1 MTGKHWQSLRDGG
14 GITWLTLDVQGGS
27 ANTLSKEVLE
37 ELDRELRAIEADRP
51 KGLVIRSGKANGFI
65 AGADVKEF
73 SAIVD
78 PGQASDYITRVHTIF
93 DLLQSF
99 KFTTVA
105 AIHGF
110 CLGGGLEL
118 ALACRYRV
126 ARNDARLGLPE
137 VRLGIHPGFGGSVRL
152 TRLLPAPQ
160 AMELMLSG
168 RTLDARAAKRMG
180 VVDATAEA
188 RHFDA
193 AIRAAVGGKL
203 KVVRHP
209 IARALYNSFPARKVL
224 SGVMRRKTAARA
236 RPDHYPAPFALID
249 LWSRAGG
256 SARKMMR
263 GEADS
268 VGNLVVGDT
277 ARNLTRIF
285 LLQERL
291 KASNLPAPPKLER
304 VHVVGAGTMGGD
316 IAAWCALQGMTVT
329 LQDREA
335 RFIAPAMKRAWELAK
350 RRARGRERD
359 MMDRLIPDLLGRG
372 IERADV
378 VIEAIVENLEVKQTL
393 FRDIEARVSP
403 DTLLGTNT
411 SSIPLEAIAA
421 GLARPGRLVGVHFF
435 NPVAQMPLVEIV
447 HGDGTELLMAE
458 KGAAFARAIDRL
470 PLPVKSAP
478 GFLVNRALMPYL
490 LEAVTLL
497 EEGASPTAIDKAAE
511 DFGMPIGPLEVSDR
525 VGLDICLHVGD
536 ILTRELGG
544 TVPVRLRELVERGD
558 KGLKSGRGFYE
569 WKNGKPVKP
578 ASTRGPGP
586 DATDRMILA
595 MANACAACLGE
606 AVVSDPDMVDA
617 GLVFG
622 AGFAPFRGGP
632 MRYASYRGIA
642 NVRQRLSELAELY
655 GDRFRPAPG
664 WDAIDGGAQGG

>member
-37 ELDRELRAIEADRP
+37 ELDQELRAIEADRP

-78 PGQASDYITRVHTIF
+78 PGQASDYITRVHAIF
-93 DLLQSF
+93 DRLQSF
-99 KFTTVA
+99 KFVTVA

-203 KVVRHP
+203 KVARHP
-209 IARALYNSFPARKVL
+209 ISRGLYNSFPARKIL

-256 SARKMMR
+256 SARKMLR
-263 GEADS
+263 GEAES

-291 KASNLPAPPKLER
+291 KASNLPVPPKLER

-350 RRARGRERD
+350 RRARGREKD

-378 VIEAIVENLEVKQTL
+378 VIEAIVENLEVKQAL

-421 GLARPGRLVGVHFF
+421 GLARPGRLVGIHFF

-578 ASTRGPGP
+578 ASGRGPGP

-595 MANACAACLGE
+595 MVNSCAACLGE
-606 AVVSDPDMVDA
+606 AVVSDPEMVDA

-632 MRYASYRGIA
+632 MRYASYRGMA
-642 NVRQRLSELAELY
+642 NVRQRLSELAERY
-655 GDRFRPAPG
+655 GDRFRPASG
-664 WDAIDGGAQGG
+664 WDAIDGGVQGG